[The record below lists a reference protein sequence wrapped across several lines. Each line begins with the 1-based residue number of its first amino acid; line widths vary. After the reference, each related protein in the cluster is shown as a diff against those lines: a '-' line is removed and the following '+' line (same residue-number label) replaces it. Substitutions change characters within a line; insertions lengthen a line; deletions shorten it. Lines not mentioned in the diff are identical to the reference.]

1 MKLDVVAARHL
12 KVLFVLM
19 LVAFPGSTTRIAFA
33 AGSGREIVSLDSEW
47 RFHQGGLASPLPS
60 PGADTSW
67 ATVSVPH
74 SWSNAEAVPGKE
86 FYTGDSWYSKHI
98 QRDRNWIGKRVFLRF
113 DAVSLLAETFLNG
126 KRLGEHH
133 GGFAAFTFEITNE
146 LKAGDNVL
154 QVRVNNARRD
164 DISPL
169 GGDFTI
175 FGGIYRPVSLI
186 ITDPVD
192 ISPMDMGSPGIFL
205 KQVKVS
211 RQLAEVEATT
221 EVNNGSATS
230 RSVNVSYRVLDAN
243 GREVMTRTATGSVSP
258 GETGR
263 ITQTLSLSQPHLWN
277 GVADPY
283 LYHVEVTLRSGQ
295 AVLDTVVQPL
305 GLRFMRIDPA
315 HGFSLNDAAPRQ
327 IHGVCLHQEIDGHG
341 WGVTPAEEANDMR
354 LIREM
359 GADGVRLV
367 HYQHSQSFLDAA
379 DREGMLVWAELTQV
393 DHVSGSEAYHAN
405 IRQQLVELIRQN
417 YNHPSIFTWSLY
429 NELNSPT
436 KAISTP
442 LIEEL
447 NVLAHQED
455 PTRPTTGA
463 ASGDTI
469 ANLHEM
475 VAALDLIS
483 VNLYPG
489 WYGKRPQDMEAG
501 IAKWNPA
508 YGSLGLS
515 VSEYGAGGSV
525 SQHKQ
530 ELVPGEVK
538 PGGHFHPEEWQ
549 ALVHEGNYK
558 AISSH
563 PEVWGSFLW
572 VMFDFTSI
580 GRHEGDVDGQ
590 NDKGLVTRD
599 RQVRK
604 DAYFFYQAQWT
615 SKPMVYLTSRRDTAR
630 TSASTDI
637 KVYSNQPK
645 VSASLNG
652 HDLGA
657 ANEVQEHVFVWK
669 NAILSAGENHIRTQA
684 GTALDE
690 CVWNLQATAP
700 TANSTR

>member
-1 MKLDVVAARHL
+1 MKLASSSAQKLKLLAAL
-12 KVLFVLM
+12 
-19 LVAFPGSTTRIAFA
+19 IQ
-33 AGSGREIVSLDSEW
+33 VSLVILSAHAALDAGDGRDIVPLVSDW
-47 RFHQGGLASPLPS
+47 RFHQGPLSSPLPA
-60 PGADTSW
+60 PGADAEW
-67 ATVSVPH
+67 APVTVPH
-74 SWSNAEAVPGKE
+74 SWSNAEAVPGKG
-86 FYTGDSWYSKHI
+86 FYTGDSWYSRHI
-98 QRDRNWIGKRVFLRF
+98 KFDRKWTGKRVFLRF
-113 DAVSLLAETFLNG
+113 DAVSLLAEPYLNG

-133 GGFAAFTFEITNE
+133 GGFAAFTFEITKE
-146 LKAGDNVL
+146 LTTGDNLL

-175 FGGIYRPVSLI
+175 FGGVYRPVSLI
-186 ITDPVD
+186 VTDPVD
-192 ISPMDMGSPGIFL
+192 ISPMDAGSPGVFL
-205 KQVKVS
+205 KQVMVT
-211 RQLAEVEATT
+211 RELAKVEATT
-221 EVNNGSATS
+221 EVNNGTTTA
-230 RSVNVSYRVLDAN
+230 RSVNVSYRVVDAK
-243 GREVMTRTATGSVSP
+243 GHEVMTRSTTGSIAP

-263 ITQTLSLSQPHLWN
+263 IMQTLNLSQPHLWD

-283 LYHVEVTLRSGQ
+283 LYHVEVTLRSGNIL
-295 AVLDTVVQPL
+295 LDKVVQPL
-305 GLRFMRIDPA
+305 GLRSMRIDPA
-315 HGFSLNDAAPRQ
+315 HGFILNDAAPRQ
-327 IHGVCLHQEIDGHG
+327 IHGVCLHQEIDSHG
-341 WGVTPAEEANDMR
+341 WAVTPAEEANDMR

-359 GADGVRLV
+359 GANGVRLV

-393 DHVSGSEAYHAN
+393 DHVSGSDAYHEN

-417 YNHPSIFTWSLY
+417 YNHPSIFTWSLF

-447 NVLAHQED
+447 NVLAHRED

-469 ANLHEM
+469 ANLHQM

-489 WYGKRPQDMEAG
+489 WYGEAPDAMEAG
-501 IAKWNPA
+501 ILKWNKA
-508 YGSLGLS
+508 YGARGLS
-515 VSEYGAGGSV
+515 VSEYGGGASV

-530 ELVPGEVK
+530 GLVAGDVK
-538 PGGHFHPEEWQ
+538 PNGHFHPEEWQ
-549 ALVHEGNYK
+549 ALVHEGTYK

-572 VMFDFTSI
+572 VMFDFASI
-580 GRHEGDVDGQ
+580 GRHEGDIDGQ

-604 DAYFFYQAQWT
+604 DAYFFYQAQWSAT
-615 SKPMVYLTSRRDTAR
+615 PMVYLTSRRDKAR
-630 TSASTDI
+630 TSASTDV

-645 VSASLNG
+645 VTASING
-652 HDLGA
+652 HDLGPA
-657 ANEVQEHVFVWK
+657 TEVQPHVFLWK
-669 NAILSAGENHIRTQA
+669 HATLNVGENRISTQA
-684 GTALDE
+684 GSVSDE
-690 CVWNLQATAP
+690 SIWTLQPSVT
-700 TANSTR
+700 TTNSTK